1 MGPCQPRFHN
11 FCKSK
16 FGQQQR
22 RFNPAWFNKYENWLE
37 YSISKNAAYCLCCYL
52 FRPEIGEQASGEIF
66 TKNGFSNWKKPERL
80 EEHVGGPNSA
90 HNKVMGYCE
99 DLMKQ
104 EQHVRTF
111 FNKHSDQDRKDY
123 RIRLFA
129 SIDVVRLLFEQGL
142 AFRGHDESDNSSNQG
157 NYLRILRFLADH
169 NEDIKKVTLKNAP
182 GNNMLTAP
190 SIQKDIVRACSI
202 ETTNAIIRDIG
213 DALFSVLID
222 ESRDASMKEQMA
234 VVLRYVDKNGSVIE
248 RFIGLKHIT
257 STTAISLKEALDQL
271 FSKHGL
277 SISRLRGQGYDGAS
291 NMQGEFNGL
300 RTLIMN
306 ENECAYYI
314 HCFAHQLQLAIV
326 AIAKKHDQVNSFF
339 NVVVNVV
346 NVVGASCKR
355 RDILREKQLLSVVEA
370 LENDDLPSGQ
380 GQNQEITL
388 KRFGDTRW
396 GSHYGTLLRI
406 ISLFPHIIS
415 VLEIVAKDKS
425 NSSEQRFQANYLIE
439 FMQSF
444 DFVLSL
450 YLMRDILA
458 LSNELSQ
465 ALQRKDQDILNA
477 IKLVEICKKNLQMMR
492 DNGWD
497 SLLSEASSF
506 CLKHDI
512 DVPNMNDVFLPWGR
526 SRRKAREISN
536 MHYFRVELF
545 FAVLDLQLQ
554 ELNNRFNEVNME
566 LLLCLACLCP
576 NDAFTAFD
584 KDKLVRLA
592 QFYPKDFSPI
602 ELMALKTQLQI
613 YIMDIRS
620 STEFA
625 ELKGISDLAK
635 RMVETKKDKVYP
647 LVYLLVTL
655 ALILPVSTATVERT
669 FSAMKFVKNELRN
682 RMGDE
687 WMNDNLIVYVEKD
700 VFNSIDN
707 ESIAQCFQSMK
718 SRREQL

>member
-1 MGPCQPRFHN
+1 EVRRAYLQMGHCQPRFHN

-22 RFNPAWFNKYENWLE
+22 RFNPAWFNKYEN
-37 YSISKNAAYCLCCYL
+37 Y
-52 FRPEIGEQASGEIF
+52 
-66 TKNGFSNWKKPERL
+66 
-80 EEHVGGPNSA
+80 A
-90 HNKVMGYCE
+90 HNKAVGYCE

-111 FNKHSDQDRKDY
+111 FNKHSDQDR
-123 RIRLFA
+123 
-129 SIDVVRLLFEQGL
+129 LLLEQGL

-202 ETTNAIIRDIG
+202 ETTNAIFRDVG
-213 DALFSVLID
+213 DALFYVLID
-222 ESRDASMKEQMA
+222 ESRDASMKEQMS
-234 VVLRYVDKNGSVIE
+234 VVLRYVDKNEFVIE
-248 RFIGLKHIT
+248 RFIGLKHVT

-291 NMQGEFNGL
+291 NI
-300 RTLIMN
+300 TLIMN

-326 AIAKKHDQVNSFF
+326 AVAKKHDQVNSFF
-339 NVVVNVV
+339 NVVANVV
-346 NVVGASCKR
+346 NVVGASF
-355 RDILREKQLLSVVEA
+355 VEA

-388 KRFGDTRW
+388 KRFGDTQW
-396 GSHYGTLLRI
+396 GSHYGTLLHI

-425 NSSEQRFQANYLIE
+425 NSSEQRFQANNLIE

-477 IKLVEICKKNLQMMR
+477 IKLVEICKKYLQMMR

-497 SLLSEASSF
+497 SLLFEASSF

-512 DVPNMNDVFLPWGR
+512 DVPNMNDVVLPWGR
-526 SRRKAREISN
+526 SQRKAREISN

-554 ELNNRFNEVNME
+554 ELNNRFNDMI
-566 LLLCLACLCP
+566 
-576 NDAFTAFD
+576 
-584 KDKLVRLA
+584 K
-592 QFYPKDFSPI
+592 I
-602 ELMALKTQLQI
+602 
-613 YIMDIRS
+613 
-620 STEFA
+620 
-625 ELKGISDLAK
+625 
-635 RMVETKKDKVYP
+635 
-647 LVYLLVTL
+647 
-655 ALILPVSTATVERT
+655 
-669 FSAMKFVKNELRN
+669 
-682 RMGDE
+682 
-687 WMNDNLIVYVEKD
+687 
-700 VFNSIDN
+700 
-707 ESIAQCFQSMK
+707 
-718 SRREQL
+718 

>member
-22 RFNPAWFNKYENWLE
+22 RFNPTWFNKYENWLE

-66 TKNGFSNWKKPERL
+66 TKNGFSNWKKLERL
-80 EEHVGGPNSA
+80 EEHVGSPNSA
-90 HNKVMGYCE
+90 HNKVVGYCE

-104 EQHVRTF
+104 EQHVQTF
-111 FNKHSDQDRKDY
+111 FNKHSYQDRKYY

-129 SIDVVRLLFEQGL
+129 SIDVVRLLLEQGL
-142 AFRGHDESDNSSNQG
+142 AFRG

-169 NEDIKKVTLKNAP
+169 NEDIKKVTVKNAP
-182 GNNMLTAP
+182 GNNMLIAP

-202 ETTNAIIRDIG
+202 ETTNAIIRDVG

-234 VVLRYVDKNGSVIE
+234 VVLQYVDKNGSVIE
-248 RFIGLKHIT
+248 CFIGLKHVT

-314 HCFAHQLQLAIV
+314 HCFAHQLQLVIV
-326 AIAKKHDQVNSFF
+326 AVAKKHDQVNSFL
-339 NVVVNVV
+339 NVAANVV
-346 NVVGASCKR
+346 NV
-355 RDILREKQLLSVVEA
+355 
-370 LENDDLPSGQ
+370 
-380 GQNQEITL
+380 ITL

-458 LSNELSQ
+458 LSNKLSQ

-477 IKLVEICKKNLQMMR
+477 IKL
-492 DNGWD
+492 
-497 SLLSEASSF
+497 ASSF

-512 DVPNMNDVFLPWGR
+512 DVPNMNDIFLPWGR
-526 SRRKAREISN
+526 SRRKARKISN
-536 MHYFRVELF
+536 MHYFQVELF

-576 NDAFTAFD
+576 NDAFAAFD

-613 YIMDIRS
+613 YIMDMRS

-625 ELKGISDLAK
+625 GLKGISDLAK

-647 LVYLLVTL
+647 LVYLSVTL
-655 ALILPVSTATVERT
+655 ALVLPVFTATVERT

-707 ESIAQCFQSMK
+707 ESIAQCFHNMK

>member
-1 MGPCQPRFHN
+1 MGLRGTTGAGGE
-11 FCKSK
+11 SSSDSDSSLLSAATSAT
-16 FGQQQR
+16 GAS
-22 RFNPAWFNKYENWLE
+22 PADAWKLNGCTTCSGVAVAAVSPTIL
-37 YSISKNAAYCLCCYL
+37 SIVQVINAPSFLMLSSLADI
-52 FRPEIGEQASGEIF
+52 FTPDTRQIPEIGEQASGEIF

-90 HNKVMGYCE
+90 HNKAVGYCE

-129 SIDVVRLLFEQGL
+129 SIDVVRLLLEQGL

-202 ETTNAIIRDIG
+202 ETTNAIIRDVG
-213 DALFSVLID
+213 DALFSVLVD

-248 RFIGLKHIT
+248 RFIGLKHVT

-326 AIAKKHDQVNSFF
+326 AVAKKHDQVNSFF

-396 GSHYGTLLRI
+396 GSHY
-406 ISLFPHIIS
+406 
-415 VLEIVAKDKS
+415 
-425 NSSEQRFQANYLIE
+425 
-439 FMQSF
+439 
-444 DFVLSL
+444 
-450 YLMRDILA
+450 
-458 LSNELSQ
+458 
-465 ALQRKDQDILNA
+465 
-477 IKLVEICKKNLQMMR
+477 
-492 DNGWD
+492 
-497 SLLSEASSF
+497 
-506 CLKHDI
+506 
-512 DVPNMNDVFLPWGR
+512 
-526 SRRKAREISN
+526 
-536 MHYFRVELF
+536 
-545 FAVLDLQLQ
+545 DLQLQ

-602 ELMALKTQLQI
+602 KLMALKTQLQI
-613 YIMDIRS
+613 YIMDMRS
-620 STEFA
+620 STEFV

-687 WMNDNLIVYVEKD
+687 
-700 VFNSIDN
+700 
-707 ESIAQCFQSMK
+707 
-718 SRREQL
+718 

>member
-1 MGPCQPRFHN
+1 MLQF
-11 FCKSK
+11 
-16 FGQQQR
+16 
-22 RFNPAWFNKYENWLE
+22 
-37 YSISKNAAYCLCCYL
+37 
-52 FRPEIGEQASGEIF
+52 
-66 TKNGFSNWKKPERL
+66 PERDESGPEKRNKFDL
-80 EEHVGGPNSA
+80 ELSELPSDPRQRPPISSYNPNHVGGPNSA
-90 HNKVMGYCE
+90 HNKAVGYCE

-111 FNKHSDQDRKDY
+111 FNKHSDQDR
-123 RIRLFA
+123 
-129 SIDVVRLLFEQGL
+129 LLLEQGL

-202 ETTNAIIRDIG
+202 ETTNAIFRDVG
-213 DALFSVLID
+213 DALFYVLID
-222 ESRDASMKEQMA
+222 ESRDASMKEQMS
-234 VVLRYVDKNGSVIE
+234 VVLRYVDKNEFVIE
-248 RFIGLKHIT
+248 RFIGLKHVT

-277 SISRLRGQGYDGAS
+277 SISRLRGQ
-291 NMQGEFNGL
+291 
-300 RTLIMN
+300 
-306 ENECAYYI
+306 
-314 HCFAHQLQLAIV
+314 
-326 AIAKKHDQVNSFF
+326 
-339 NVVVNVV
+339 
-346 NVVGASCKR
+346 
-355 RDILREKQLLSVVEA
+355 EKQLLSVVEA

-388 KRFGDTRW
+388 KRFGDTQW
-396 GSHYGTLLRI
+396 GSHYGTLLHI

-425 NSSEQRFQANYLIE
+425 NSSEQRFQANNLIE

-554 ELNNRFNEVNME
+554 ELNN
-566 LLLCLACLCP
+566 
-576 NDAFTAFD
+576 
-584 KDKLVRLA
+584 
-592 QFYPKDFSPI
+592 
-602 ELMALKTQLQI
+602 
-613 YIMDIRS
+613 
-620 STEFA
+620 
-625 ELKGISDLAK
+625 
-635 RMVETKKDKVYP
+635 
-647 LVYLLVTL
+647 
-655 ALILPVSTATVERT
+655 
-669 FSAMKFVKNELRN
+669 
-682 RMGDE
+682 
-687 WMNDNLIVYVEKD
+687 
-700 VFNSIDN
+700 
-707 ESIAQCFQSMK
+707 
-718 SRREQL
+718 